1 VPFGGLDLVPSEGF
15 EAEMDTRRARI
26 LMLVTGATVLVAS
39 TAVVLSFPR
48 RCDRRRVAG
57 ADARRSTHRPR
68 GEYRLAG
75 VAQGGSR

>member
-39 TAVVLSFPR
+39 TAVVLSFPKE
-48 RCDRRRVAG
+48 V
-57 ADARRSTHRPR
+57 
-68 GEYRLAG
+68 
-75 VAQGGSR
+75 